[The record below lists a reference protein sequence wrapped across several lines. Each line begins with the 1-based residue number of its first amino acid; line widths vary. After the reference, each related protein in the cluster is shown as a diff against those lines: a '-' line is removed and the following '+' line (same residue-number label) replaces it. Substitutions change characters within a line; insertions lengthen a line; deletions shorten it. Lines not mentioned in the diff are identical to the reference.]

1 MLEYYEKYKQCPL
14 VDTNSKLDAPME
26 TPIKLTL
33 GEIGAAIGSF
43 LLLLVVN
50 TSGYCLIIGLIISPL
65 TGFLLYQYRK
75 SFPKNTYTHFFW
87 TTGFIE
93 SNSIPNFFKRKK
105 TVGILN
111 SVKNIFKRKTR
122 YKAFGP

>member
-43 LLLLVVN
+43 LLLLVIN
-50 TSGYCLIIGLIISPL
+50 TNGY
-65 TGFLLYQYRK
+65 FLLTRVFEM
-75 SFPKNTYTHFFW
+75 SEHA
-87 TTGFIE
+87 
-93 SNSIPNFFKRKK
+93 NF
-105 TVGILN
+105 
-111 SVKNIFKRKTR
+111 
-122 YKAFGP
+122 YKVINLLGC